1 MEIKTLYTFHALL
14 QATAF
19 LILFP
24 LGIIIALTKT
34 YIGSNWFIL
43 HIIFQ
48 SLGVFCVFIAISLI
62 VYAQYLK
69 NKNKTKDKNKES
81 NSKTLDENKPI
92 SIHVIIGIIIVC
104 LIIFQLIWA
113 IFLRHTINRE
123 IWVLIHII
131 LAILILCLGW
141 TNLYLGYK
149 LYRKNN

>member
-1 MEIKTLYTFHALL
+1 MEITKLYTFHALL

-24 LGIIIALTKT
+24 IGIIIALTKT

-48 SLGVFCVFIAISLI
+48 SLGVFCVFAAIALMA
-62 VYAQYLK
+62 YAQYLK
-69 NKNKTKDKNKES
+69 NKDKNKES

-104 LIIFQLIWA
+104 LIIFQLLWA